1 MTDVKAFSI
10 DELTSIL
17 DAISHRVEQAEK
29 VIADKTTK
37 LADERM
43 RLARGEA
50 EVKALEEKTASDK
63 EELTK
68 YMRFRATLIEQK
80 EEQDELEKMRLEEIK
95 VLLLQI
101 KVENGGIASADVD
114 RIAKCIGIEVDTGFK
129 DDDEDGLLSDNQ

>member
-29 VIADKTTK
+29 VIADKATK
-37 LADERM
+37 IADARM
-43 RLARGEA
+43 RVEQMESENA
-50 EVKALEEKTASDK
+50 KLEEKTRSDK

-101 KVENGGIASADVD
+101 KVENGGIAAADVD
-114 RIAKCIGIEVDTGFK
+114 RIAECIGIDVETGFK
-129 DDDEDGLLSDNQ
+129 DDDLVAQIEASR